1 MQEVQ
6 ILKIAD
12 IVKMLSISKPTVWRY
27 VKSGI
32 LPRPIYIQNRIF
44 GWRKNTILEWLDSLE
59 EVA

>member
-12 IVKMLSISKPTVWRY
+12 IVQMLSISKPTIWRY
-27 VKSGI
+27 VKNGT

-44 GWRKNTILEWLDSLE
+44 GWRKSTILEWLDSLE
-59 EVA
+59 EAA